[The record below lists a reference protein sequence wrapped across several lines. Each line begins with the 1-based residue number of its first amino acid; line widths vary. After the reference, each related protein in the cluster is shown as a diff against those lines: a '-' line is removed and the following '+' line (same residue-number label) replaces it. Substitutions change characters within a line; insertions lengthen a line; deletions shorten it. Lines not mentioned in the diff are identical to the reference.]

1 MQSFIAKRV
10 IQRSAVAPL
19 TQAYPAMNFVN
30 KFSDKEKGDE
40 KVHFNKEDEKLLKNL
55 IKKMQTQAKQSEKA
69 PEEVE

>member
-1 MQSFIAKRV
+1 
-10 IQRSAVAPL
+10 
-19 TQAYPAMNFVN
+19 MNFAN

-55 IKKMQTQAKQSEKA
+55 IKKMQTQAKQAEKA